1 MADPLLDQLRQLP
14 TRELDGA
21 VSQRVLRR
29 ARVVLMEDRPRG
41 AMHALQVLWARVV
54 APALVTG
61 TVATYLVWAVGAAA
75 ALYR

>member
-1 MADPLLDQLRQLP
+1 MADPLLDQLRELP
-14 TRELDGA
+14 IRELDGA
-21 VSQRVLRR
+21 TSQRVLRR

-41 AMHALQVLWARVV
+41 ATHALRVFWARAL

-61 TVATYLVWAVGAAA
+61 TVATYLVWAVGTAA